1 MVDGRHLMAGL
12 FRETVGM
19 TMQVFPENPNSQA
32 EISLFI
38 S

>member
-1 MVDGRHLMAGL
+1 MVDGRHLMAGR
-12 FRETVGM
+12 FREPVGM
-19 TMQVFPENPNSQA
+19 TMQVFPEKPNLQA